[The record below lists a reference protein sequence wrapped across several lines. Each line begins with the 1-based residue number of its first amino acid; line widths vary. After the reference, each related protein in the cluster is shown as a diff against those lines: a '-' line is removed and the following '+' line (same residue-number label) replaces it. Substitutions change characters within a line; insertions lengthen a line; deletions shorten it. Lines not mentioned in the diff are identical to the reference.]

1 MRYLSEAKADAATL
15 DQPNFARLYRGSA
28 LVLHTIKGGKLKSK
42 NVTNAPAARNPLA
55 GRTLAHDPQSMG
67 PGPEGIHDP
76 EMFQDRRFHR
86 EALVLLQDADGGTNR
101 VITVGRVGRC
111 SVVINDYSVS
121 GIHAAFNA
129 ATRFK
134 GAQVRD
140 KNSSNGTFLNGERLE
155 SNKDYTIRT
164 GDTLRMGRV
173 EMIYI
178 DARDFYRFLRGE
190 FSNLQLEAAL
200 GSSAE

>member
-1 MRYLSEAKADAATL
+1 MRYLSEARADAGQL
-15 DQPNFARLYRGSA
+15 DQPKFAKLYRGAA
-28 LVLHTIKGGKLKSK
+28 LVLHTIKGGKLKNK
-42 NVTNAPAARNPLA
+42 NPSDHRASRNPLA
-55 GRTLAHDPQSMG
+55 GRTLAHDSQSIG

-86 EALVLLQDADGGTNR
+86 EALVLLQDAEGGTSR

-111 SVVINDYSVS
+111 NVVINDYSVS
-121 GIHAAFNA
+121 GLHASFSA

-140 KNSSNGTFLNGERLE
+140 KNSRNGTFLNGERLE

-178 DARDFYRFLRGE
+178 DSRDFYHFLRGD
-190 FSNLQLEAAL
+190 FSNLQLQAAL
-200 GSSAE
+200 GT